1 MNMQGSKE
9 RKFEEKVKVKSRP
22 KGLKLYSKRTPTQ
35 VFFCEYCEIL
45 QHFYNLSFIV
55 FLFYA

>member
-9 RKFEEKVKVKSRP
+9 RKFEEKVKVKYRP

-35 VFFCEYCEIL
+35 VFFC
-45 QHFYNLSFIV
+45 
-55 FLFYA
+55 